1 MKNGFN
7 VKTLWVRFYVLVT
20 ISSLW
25 SDWGLQVSL
34 LLVLVLL
41 HHLRRQLSRGHS
53 DEGLSPETKATP
65 TVTVSSCHTHSL
77 FAAQGFPP
85 DVRLLSGGARLG
97 DGRRPEAPP
106 LPHGACHLGIQPPHE
121 DATLKTA
128 KTVSSL
134 TVGSGTF
141 QQVSCSVLRAYLS
154 PDTVM
159 RCLQSWLNLMQ
170 VTISEKYTTN

>member
-77 FAAQGFPP
+77 FAAPLKGSHLMCACCLAAHVLATADALRP
-85 DVRLLSGGARLG
+85 RLFLMVLVIWESSR
-97 DGRRPEAPP
+97 
-106 LPHGACHLGIQPPHE
+106 H
-121 DATLKTA
+121 TKTQ
-128 KTVSSL
+128 L
-134 TVGSGTF
+134 
-141 QQVSCSVLRAYLS
+141 
-154 PDTVM
+154 
-159 RCLQSWLNLMQ
+159 
-170 VTISEKYTTN
+170 